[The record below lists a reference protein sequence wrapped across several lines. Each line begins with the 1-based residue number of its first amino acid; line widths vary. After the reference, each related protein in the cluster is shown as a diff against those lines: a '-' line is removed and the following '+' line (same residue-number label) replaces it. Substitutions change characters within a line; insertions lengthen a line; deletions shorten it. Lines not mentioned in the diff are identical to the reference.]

1 MSHGLQVKNEIDRQP
16 AGGFVL
22 IQLNTTKYFDL
33 YPPSNWD
40 SVYGIWFYIE
50 AFTVGAGN
58 LVVTLQGAVDKNQT
72 VWTDI
77 GAGVNITGG
86 TAAAP
91 IQTTFQRSPLE
102 VAAASQKETLPP
114 YLRLKMVTP
123 AGATAGICKVN
134 RTIRGLV

>member
-22 IQLNTTKYFDL
+22 IQLNTTRYFEL
-33 YPPSNWD
+33 SPTSNWD
-40 SVYGIWFYIE
+40 SICGIWLYIE

-58 LVVTLQGAVDKNQT
+58 LVVTLQGAVDKNQAT
-72 VWTDI
+72 WTDI
-77 GAGVNITGG
+77 GASVNITGG
-86 TAAAP
+86 TAASP
-91 IQTTFQRSPLE
+91 VQTNFLRSPLE
-102 VAAASQKETLPP
+102 VAVGSQKDCLPP

-134 RTIRGLV
+134 RSIRGLI